1 METMQHQWKPMEE
14 YISNEEDSVI
24 LVNGEYLEKI
34 NIIKK
39 ISPNQYIVLY
49 KNGGVETYNSVIEN
63 LRKQGLDIGK
73 GNCEYGW
80 KMPLI
85 NKKRE
90 LRIFRRH

>member
-1 METMQHQWKPMEE
+1 MEE